1 MYGCENWTIKKTECQ
16 TIDAFELWCWRRLL
30 RVLWTAWLT
39 GKDPDAGKDW
49 VQEEKGMTDDE
60 MVGWHH
66 RLHGHEFDLVMDRE
80 AWHAAV
86 HEVEKCWTWLSDWT
100 KLNWPLTFPFLSN
113 LLFSLRHTSFADAR
127 ETELSHS
134 KSDPLWVIYKR
145 RTFWFVWFH
154 LIFSSF
160 EIWKDSLLH
169 SVISIF
175 YVCSHKCSD
184 YNRKWQINMLLYKF
198 CIIS

>member
-1 MYGCENWTIKKTECQ
+1 
-16 TIDAFELWCWRRLL
+16 
-30 RVLWTAWLT
+30 
-39 GKDPDAGKDW
+39 
-49 VQEEKGMTDDE
+49 
-60 MVGWHH
+60 
-66 RLHGHEFDLVMDRE
+66 MDRE

-86 HEVEKCWTWLSDWT
+86 HEVEKCWTRLSDWT

-134 KSDPLWVIYKR
+134 KSDPLWAIYKR

-169 SVISIF
+169 SVTSIF

-198 CIIS
+198 CIISLSIIHSLLKMSILSISASCCQDIFSPPLWGCSSVLHLISDT